1 VRPRSTLPY
10 LACILLAAAIGRAD
24 RDIPITL
31 AVSAPAECA
40 DGPSFLTSL
49 RARAGR
55 VRAAVDGEVG
65 RTVRVEISRRDAVWI
80 GSVLVADAAPRT
92 LEAATCADAVSA
104 LSFVTALALEREEAQ
119 RDASAPS
126 ASTAPSSTTLAPSTP
141 STLPTAA
148 ASGVGATPSIAAT
161 SSIPIAASAP
171 GAASPASDLAA
182 SNSSSA
188 PSHPT
193 RRAPLEVA
201 AGFDVST
208 AGAVGSVVMPRVG
221 VGYASRSD
229 ALFAPSLQ
237 IAFAPGAFARAAPS
251 FGEAQFRWTTGTV
264 DACPL
269 RLAIGSALL
278 VRPCAG
284 LDAGL
289 LYGEGATVLHPT
301 SSSRPWLAARAL
313 IRAQVSVGEFLF
325 VGAEIG
331 AALPV
336 VRDTFYMDPGHV
348 TVYRAPWL
356 LPFWGLSLGMRFS

>member
-1 VRPRSTLPY
+1 VRARSTLPT

-24 RDIPITL
+24 RDIPVAL
-31 AVSAPAECA
+31 AVSAPADCA
-40 DGPSFLTSL
+40 DGTSFLASL

-65 RTVRVEISRRDAVWI
+65 RAVRVEITRRDAVWMGTVVI
-80 GSVLVADAAPRT
+80 ADAAPRT

-126 ASTAPSSTTLAPSTP
+126 APSAPSA
-141 STLPTAA
+141 LPPAA
-148 ASGVGATPSIAAT
+148 ASSVAPASSIAAT
-161 SSIPIAASAP
+161 SSIPITTSAV
-171 GAASPASDLAA
+171 GAASPASDV
-182 SNSSSA
+182 A
-188 PSHPT
+188 PSSPPGAPAQPT

-201 AGFDVST
+201 AGFDVSS
-208 AGAVGSVVMPRVG
+208 AGTVGSVVMPRVG

-237 IAFAPGAFARAAPS
+237 VAFAPGAFARAAPS
-251 FGEAQFRWTTGTV
+251 FGEAQFRWTTATV

-269 RLAIGSALL
+269 RLALGSALL

-289 LYGEGATVLHPT
+289 LFGEGATVLHPT
-301 SSSRPWLAARAL
+301 SSARPWLAARAL
-313 IRAQVSVGEFLF
+313 VRAEVAIGDFLF
-325 VGAEIG
+325 VGAQLG
-331 AALPV
+331 ATLPV

-356 LPFWGLSLGMRFS
+356 LPFWGLSLGVRFS